1 MKNKALVGTVHD
13 IFEKLDMMVDPSNV
27 KNIHWIKS
35 SKDPEKVIM
44 KLSRGKNAN
53 KISLLKKGL
62 KGINLRL
69 LGINSTVFINDS
81 LCNYCIIKCKEVN
94 FGNFC

>member
-53 KISLLKKGL
+53 KISLLKNRSEGYKFT
-62 KGINLRL
+62 ITR
-69 LGINSTVFINDS
+69 
-81 LCNYCIIKCKEVN
+81 Y
-94 FGNFC
+94 

>member
-1 MKNKALVGTVHD
+1 
-13 IFEKLDMMVDPSNV
+13 
-27 KNIHWIKS
+27 
-35 SKDPEKVIM
+35 M
-44 KLSRGKNAN
+44 KLSRGKDAN

-62 KGINLRL
+62 KGINLPL

-94 FGNFC
+94 VGNFC